1 MTPAA
6 SSSTS
11 LGAAF
16 SPLSALLRA
25 EDADKLNSIIRAVA
39 KCDRFELVDRL
50 AQSMSRGKRVQ
61 AYVLNA
67 ALTAKGIPPVFRYPD
82 FYPSA
87 DDVNHKNDLFMYDMQ
102 WLERTCGS
110 HVKKIRFARYRDMF
124 TPILTRFCNATDYV
138 FYEGRRPAWRIVA
151 SLALEEDMQH
161 DCMWLRSEP
170 VKKKHEFI
178 SHYEGAV
185 KRALEA
191 DLARVTRSSIFTEDD
206 AKNSLERRFALWVCS
221 QMTHGKPTATAK
233 RYEQMTGLSM
243 NRHVAFSQLKKI
255 KLATK
260 KISLRP

>member
-1 MTPAA
+1 MTHAA
-6 SSSTS
+6 SSSRS

-25 EDADKLNSIIRAVA
+25 EDAFKLKSIINSAA
-39 KCDRFELVDRL
+39 NFNRFELVDRL
-50 AQSMSRGKRVQ
+50 AKSMSEGKRVQ

-67 ALTAKGIPPVFRYPD
+67 ALTEKGIPPVFRYPD

-87 DDVNHKNDLFMYDMQ
+87 DDVNQKNDLFMADMQ
-102 WLERTCGS
+102 WLERTCGF

-124 TPILTRFCNATDYV
+124 TPILTKFCNAADYV

-170 VKKKHEFI
+170 VKKKHKFI
-178 SHYEGAV
+178 SDYEGTV
-185 KRALEA
+185 KRALKA
-191 DLARVTRSSIFTEDD
+191 DLARVTRSSNFTEDD

-221 QMTHGKPTATAK
+221 QMTGGSPTETAR
-233 RYEQMTGLSM
+233 RYELMTGHSIT
-243 NRHVAFSQLKKI
+243 RYVVFDQLKKI
-255 KLATK
+255 KLVTK
-260 KISLRP
+260 KIGI

>member
-25 EDADKLNSIIRAVA
+25 EDADKLSSIIRAVA
-39 KCDRFELVDRL
+39 NCDRFELVDRL

-87 DDVNHKNDLFMYDMQ
+87 DDVNQKNDLFMADMQ
-102 WLERTCGS
+102 WLERTCTF
-110 HVKKIRFARYRDMF
+110 HAKKIRFARYRDMF
-124 TPILTRFCNATDYV
+124 TPILTKFCKAADYV

-170 VKKKHEFI
+170 VKKKHDVIMNHGED
-178 SHYEGAV
+178 V
-185 KRALEA
+185 KRALED
-191 DLARVTRSSIFTEDD
+191 DLARVVRSITFTEDD
-206 AKNSLERRFALWVCS
+206 AKSSLERRYALWVCS
-221 QMTHGKPTATAK
+221 QMTRGSPTETAK
-233 RYEQMTGLSM
+233 RYEQMTGQSVT
-243 NRHVAFSQLKKI
+243 RYVAFDQLKKI
-255 KLATK
+255 KLVTK
-260 KISLRP
+260 KLHI